1 MKITKKIIEL
11 LNLYYYIYKYT
22 FKQTGQIYIGVTK
35 DPISRFKAHKSKSKS
50 KSKDS
55 RLNRAILKY
64 GIENFTIEIIDGHK
78 DIDIAKKQETGWIG
92 QYKDS
97 GYELYNIS
105 RGGACYDEESIERM
119 KKANTGWTMPQE
131 QRDKISKTTKGR
143 PKLEITK
150 QKMSKAAKGKKKSEE
165 ARKNM
170 SIAQKANPNRFEQA
184 RYAGSC
190 SKGAIRTQEF
200 KDNLR
205 EIFKGEGSTSAI
217 LTEKQVI
224 EILKISKD
232 TKLSQR
238 EIGLLFGVDRR
249 TINQIVNGKRWK
261 YIDRSFLNEIANHQV
276 APTEVNTEAL
286 NQPTQVQAP
295 AGPGVKV

>member
-1 MKITKKIIEL
+1 MKITENIIRL
-11 LNLYYYIYKYT
+11 LNLFYYIYKFT
-22 FKQTGQIYIGVTK
+22 NKKNGNIYIGVTK
-35 DPISRFKAHKSKSKS
+35 DINARFKSHQSRS

-64 GIENFTIEIIDGHK
+64 GIDNFLFEIIDGHK
-78 DIDIAKKQETGWIG
+78 NIDIAKKQETGWIG

-119 KKANTGWTMPQE
+119 KKANTGWIMPQE
-131 QRDKISKTTKGR
+131 QRDKISKNTKGI
-143 PKLEITK
+143 PKSEITK
-150 QKMSKAAKGKKKSEE
+150 QKMSKAATGKKKSEE

-224 EILKISKD
+224 EILKISKN

-238 EIGLLFGVDRR
+238 EIGLLYGVDRR
-249 TINQIVNGKRWK
+249 TINQIVNNKRWT
-261 YIDRSFLNEIANHQV
+261 YIDRSFLNNVTNEQNAN
-276 APTEVNTEAL
+276 PEVHDRELGFNET
-286 NQPTQVQAP
+286 
-295 AGPGVKV
+295 